1 MNDLLCKAN
10 DLIKLFQQL
19 TPPVKLLY
27 LFFEPFSGPMAAI
40 VQLLCSVFEFKI
52 SQVFVLAALLICS
65 GIFSIILN
73 GKLLV
78 ACCCKSFNIAVMNVC
93 TGISISLFGAA
104 LSLDYEDY
112 SDGPPFKDGFTLTYD
127 WDCVSLFTLTSFLLH
142 LLSLK
147 SFLICTVE
155 QAKISASYGYRSN
168 APLLS
173 LVISLFC
180 KISSSGW
187 LFIAALYTICEVAY
201 RFLYGG
207 VGTGPEL
214 YGDLK
219 IIQDEQNLAESG
231 ITVTFL
237 FFLPAVVAAKLLL
250 IGKTPNSN
258 MEFANIIT
266 ALSAITFVLCLSSF
280 FVDTL
285 GGNFIVYYPLKS
297 FVLNLLFQSCF
308 CISFPLLH
316 IYYKQCT
323 CINKHSY

>member
-1 MNDLLCKAN
+1 
-10 DLIKLFQQL
+10 
-19 TPPVKLLY
+19 
-27 LFFEPFSGPMAAI
+27 MAAI

-52 SQVFVLAALLICS
+52 SQVFVLAALLLCC
-65 GIFSIILN
+65 GLFSIILN

-78 ACCCKSFNIAVMNVC
+78 AGGCKSFNIAVMNVC
-93 TGISISLFGAA
+93 AGLSILLFGAA

-112 SDGPPFKDGFTLTYD
+112 SGGPPFKDGFTLTYD
-127 WDCVSLFTLTSFLLH
+127 WDCVSILTLASFLLH

-147 SFLICTVE
+147 TFLLCTVE

-187 LFIAALYTICEVAY
+187 LLIAALYTICEVAY

-219 IIQDEQNLAESG
+219 VIQDEQNLAELG
-231 ITVTFL
+231 ITMTLL

-266 ALSAITFVLCLSSF
+266 ALSAINFVLCLSSF
-280 FVDTL
+280 FVDTM
-285 GGNFIVYYPLKS
+285 GGNFTVYYPLKS
-297 FVLNLLFQSCF
+297 FILNLLFQSCF
-308 CISFPLLH
+308 CISFPLSH
-316 IYYKQCT
+316 IFHKQCL
-323 CINKHSY
+323 NKHSY